1 VPVAVTTDALLTRI
15 KARAQVPA
23 TEGRLSDAEIL
34 TLVDDLIVSSVGR
47 EAYDADDGRWIKTA
61 ADVALT
67 ASLATY
73 RLPTRALGGGI
84 DEVIL
89 VDSAG
94 NLAQLDYVDRADIWE
109 YGTSTGVP
117 VAYALLGDVLQLLPA
132 PSSSSYSVRVR
143 YVRRPSQLVL
153 VAACGGVNATPSG
166 AAVLVADSPASWA
179 SDSFEVDVIEA
190 THHGEALE
198 DEVTGSFNAGPTT
211 FTRTSGTWATT
222 GAYAVLG
229 PDSQR
234 YRAYMCESGES
245 CIVQVPDIAIPYIAD
260 LAARDV
266 CVALGDMEGA
276 DRSASIAEQRR
287 REMSAVISE
296 RSRTRPKIVPRNS
309 PLRVAGM
316 RAARW
321 FR

>member
-1 VPVAVTTDALLTRI
+1 MPVAVTTDALLTRI
-15 KARAQVPA
+15 KARAQVPS

-34 TLVDDLIVSSVGR
+34 TFVDDLILSSVGR

-61 ADVALT
+61 ADVTLT
-67 ASLATY
+67 ASLAVY
-73 RLPTRALGGGI
+73 RLPTRALGGGV

-117 VAYALLGDVLQLLPA
+117 VAYAILGDVLHLLPT
-132 PSSSSYSVRVR
+132 PSSASYSLRVR
-143 YVRRPSQLVL
+143 YVRRPSQLVT
-153 VAACGGVNATPSG
+153 VASCAAISSLSSTVLTVVSPPS
-166 AAVLVADSPASWA
+166 AWA
-179 SDSFEVDVIEA
+179 SVSLEIDVVEA
-190 THHGEALE
+190 VHHGESLE
-198 DEVTGSFNAGPTT
+198 DDVTVTGNGGPTTLTRSTGSFA
-211 FTRTSGTWATT
+211 TS
-222 GAYAVLG
+222 GAYAIQG
-229 PDSQR
+229 NNNNH
-234 YRAYMCESGES
+234 YRAYACETGET
-245 CIVQVPDIAIPYIAD
+245 CVVQVPDIAIPYVAD

-276 DRSASIAEQRR
+276 DRAASLAEQRR
-287 REMSAVISE
+287 KEMSAVISE

-309 PLRVAGM
+309 PLRVSGM

>member
-73 RLPTRALGGGI
+73 RLPTRALGGGV

-94 NLAQLDYVDRADIWE
+94 NPAQLDYVDRADVWE

-132 PSSSSYSVRVR
+132 PSSSSYSLRVR

-153 VAACGGVNATPSG
+153 VAACAGITSLTSSVLTVSSPPSAWSSATVVVDLVE
-166 AAVLVADSPASWA
+166 AV
-179 SDSFEVDVIEA
+179 
-190 THHGEALE
+190 HHGEALE
-198 DEVTGSFNAGPTT
+198 DDVTCTGNSGPTT
-211 FTRTSGTWATT
+211 LTRSSGTFTTT
-222 GAYAVLG
+222 GAYAITATATHHFSVYACQAG
-229 PDSQR
+229 Q
-234 YRAYMCESGES
+234 S
-245 CIVQVPDIAIPYIAD
+245 CIVQVPDIAIPFVAD

-276 DRSASIAEQRR
+276 DRSASLAEQRR